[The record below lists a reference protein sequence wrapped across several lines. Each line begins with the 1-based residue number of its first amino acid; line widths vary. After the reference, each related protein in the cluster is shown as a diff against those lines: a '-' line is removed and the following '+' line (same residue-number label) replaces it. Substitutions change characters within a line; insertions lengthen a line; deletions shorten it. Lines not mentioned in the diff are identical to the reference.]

1 LLHQFVIEIIQNY
14 MLKMGDCK
22 SRLRFVEVQGRIEK
36 TNEGSMMKSIW
47 TMGEILVEVMRPRVD
62 MPLDQAGEFLGPFPS
77 GAPAIF
83 IDTVARL
90 GHAAGIIGGVGED
103 DFGSCVLRRL
113 EGDGVDCRYVRCYPG
128 YATAVA
134 FVTYF
139 ADGSRKFLYHIDRT
153 PAVMTG
159 FTSTETIQDAAFF
172 HIMGCSL
179 MASDSFREQI
189 FRAMNVF
196 CQQGAKISF
205 DPNIR
210 AELLRDRPLEQVV
223 GPVLERCAVLLPGE
237 AELALLSGDQD
248 AQEGA
253 RRLFERYPLE
263 LIVLKRGKQGCTLFS
278 RAGDMPGTPLD
289 VPAYPVAEIDP
300 TGAGDCF
307 DAGFLCGMLEEQPLE
322 DCARIAAAA
331 GALNAAAFGP
341 MEGEI
346 SRERVERVMKTGRA
360 G

>member
-1 LLHQFVIEIIQNY
+1 
-14 MLKMGDCK
+14 MA
-22 SRLRFVEVQGRIEK
+22 
-36 TNEGSMMKSIW
+36 SIW
-47 TMGEILVEVMRPRVD
+47 TMGEILVEVMRPRAD

-103 DFGSCVLRRL
+103 DFGACVLRRL
-113 EGDGVDCRYVRCYPG
+113 EQDGVDCRYVQRYPG
-128 YATAVA
+128 CATAVA

-159 FTSTETIQDAAFF
+159 FHGDEAIQAPAFF
-172 HIMGCSL
+172 HVMGCSL
-179 MASDSFREQI
+179 MANDDFREQI
-189 FRAMNVF
+189 FKAMTALNR
-196 CQQGAKISF
+196 QGAKISF

-210 AELLRDRPLEQVV
+210 AELLRGRPLEQVV
-223 GPVLERCAVLLPGE
+223 GPVLERCAVLLPGA
-237 AELALLSGDQD
+237 AELAMLSGEPGPE
-248 AQEGA
+248 AGA

-263 LIVLKRGKQGCTLFS
+263 VIVLKRGRQGCTVYPRGES
-278 RAGDMPGTPLD
+278 PLD
-289 VPAYPVAEIDP
+289 VPAYPVVEVDP

-307 DAGFLCGMLEEQPLE
+307 DAGFLCGLLEGRSLAE
-322 DCARIAAAA
+322 CARMAAAA

-341 MEGEI
+341 MEGAI
-346 SRERVERVMKTGRA
+346 SKEQVAQMLQ
-360 G
+360 